1 MAYGGRVSVVALMW
15 QGSHGGG
22 LQDSMNL
29 REYVALGCPKGGRPR
44 SVRQNS
50 SFLRLSLGCDMS
62 LDWLRLV
69 GAFLMFGDFC
79 CLGVGLVVDSL
90 VGAGF
95 RRRWGCGIIK
105 EIIARKI

>member
-1 MAYGGRVSVVALMW
+1 
-15 QGSHGGG
+15 
-22 LQDSMNL
+22 
-29 REYVALGCPKGGRPR
+29 
-44 SVRQNS
+44 
-50 SFLRLSLGCDMS
+50 MS